1 MTSQNVGFSSA
12 KTRALSG
19 VYTNSMMMTGLKVGR
34 YGAVWH
40 TA

>member
-1 MTSQNVGFSSA
+1 MVNVMKWKSI
-12 KTRALSG
+12 
-19 VYTNSMMMTGLKVGR
+19 TGLKVGR